1 MQAPESSFIPFGR
14 STHWATSSFSKKVT
28 AKEIEV
34 LRPSSMLELLI
45 LTPGL
50 GIMGGQVYISRYFDN
65 NSSNVPVPH
74 IIIDGVE
81 TLGVL
86 LTCL

>member
-1 MQAPESSFIPFGR
+1 MQAPESSFTPFGR

-50 GIMGGQVYISRYFDN
+50 GIMGGQVYISRY
-65 NSSNVPVPH
+65 S
-74 IIIDGVE
+74 G
-81 TLGVL
+81 
-86 LTCL
+86 C